1 MGETQQDNDY
11 IDLGEMFSAL
21 FQRKGTI
28 ILVTI
33 LFGIVSFLYSK
44 MIATPLYS
52 ASAMMIVNSG
62 ERYDYV
68 TQDQLR
74 SASSLVN
81 TYSVIITSDT
91 VMDVVVDNLDMEDTF
106 EDEVTDITVAP
117 VNDTQIMK
125 ITVTATDPGIA
136 LDVCREITSVVPDV
150 IIRTVK
156 VGSVELV
163 AAAKAKEDPVSP
175 RVGRN
180 MTITMMLGLILS
192 CAFVIL
198 VTVHDNKIK
207 GETELRQADLTI
219 LGVIPCYETEGQ

>member
-198 VTVHDNKIK
+198 VTVLDNKIK

>member
-106 EDEVTDITVAP
+106 EDEVTDISVAP

-198 VTVHDNKIK
+198 VTVLDNKIK